1 MKIRGYLVVAGLA
14 ALAGACGQAGSPQI
28 EESAQAERVR
38 TMNVEVV
45 EVVPEEF
52 TDYVRIV
59 GTVEAERDVTV
70 SAEEGGVV
78 EAVLARKGERV
89 RPGQPLL
96 RLDADILTTQL
107 RQASAQ
113 AELAEE
119 TWTRQKRL
127 WEEEQVGTEMAYLQ
141 ARYSAETARA
151 QARVLAQR
159 LERTTI
165 RSPVAGVLD
174 DRMVEIG
181 NMVGAGTPVVRILD
195 LDTVKIVGGVPERYA
210 AEIEQ
215 GARVGV
221 TVDALRGREFVGEVD
236 FVGSAVAGDNR
247 TFVIEVEVPNP
258 GLGIKPGMSAN
269 VQVFRIGL
277 DSALVVPRHAV
288 IRREDGYVVYV
299 ARRTPEG
306 WRAESRGVVPGL
318 TRGERVVIDAG
329 LEPGDRVV
337 VIGQQRVAHGDALI
351 LTNEAE
357 LAGSA
362 ERRDTAAAAA
372 DEAAGEESER

>member
-1 MKIRGYLVVAGLA
+1 MKIRQAGLVAALA
-14 ALAGACGQAGSPQI
+14 ALAGACGQSGNAQI

-38 TMNVEVV
+38 TMNVEVL
-45 EVVPEEF
+45 EVVPEAF
-52 TDYVRIV
+52 TDHVRVV

-70 SAEEGGVV
+70 SAEEAGVV

-96 RLDADILTTQL
+96 RLDADILRTQL
-107 RQASAQ
+107 QQAAAQ

-141 ARYSAETARA
+141 ARYNAETARA
-151 QARVLAQR
+151 QAQVLAQR

-174 DRMVEIG
+174 DRMVEVG
-181 NMVGAGTPVVRILD
+181 NMVAAGTPVARILD
-195 LDTVKIVGGVPERYA
+195 LDTVKVVAGVPERYA

-215 GARVGV
+215 GASVGV
-221 TVDALRGREFVGEVD
+221 TVDALRGREFVGQVD

-247 TFVIEVEVPNP
+247 TFVIEVEVANP
-258 GLGIKPGMSAN
+258 GMGIKPGMSAN

-299 ARRTPEG
+299 ARRTADG

-318 TRGERVVIDAG
+318 TSGDRIVIDAG
-329 LEPGDRVV
+329 LEPGERVV
-337 VIGQQRVAHGDALI
+337 VVGQQRVAHGDALI

-357 LAGSA
+357 LARTP
-362 ERRDTAAAAA
+362 RRDTAAAAA
-372 DEAAGEESER
+372 EESER

>member
-1 MKIRGYLVVAGLA
+1 MKIGQAGLVA
-14 ALAGACGQAGSPQI
+14 ALAAVAAACGQAGSSQVDDR
-28 EESAQAERVR
+28 AQAERVR

-52 TDYVRIV
+52 TDYVRVV

-78 EAVLARKGERV
+78 EAILARKGERV

-96 RLDADILTTQL
+96 RLDADILRTQL
-107 RQASAQ
+107 EQAAAQ

-127 WEEEQVGTEMAYLQ
+127 WEDEQVGTEMAYLQ
-141 ARYSAETARA
+141 ARYNAETARA
-151 QARVLAQR
+151 QAKVLAQR

-174 DRMVEIG
+174 DRMVEVG
-181 NMVGAGTPVVRILD
+181 NMVAAGTPVARVLD
-195 LDTVKIVGGVPERYA
+195 LDTVKVVGGVPERYA

-221 TVDALRGREFVGEVD
+221 TVDALRGREFVGQVD
-236 FVGSAVAGDNR
+236 FVGSAVAGDTR

-258 GLGIKPGMSAN
+258 GMGIKPGMSAN
-269 VQVFRIGL
+269 VQVFRVGL

-288 IRREDGYVVYV
+288 LRREDGYVVYV

-329 LEPGDRVV
+329 LEPGERVV
-337 VIGQQRVAHGDALI
+337 VVGQQRVAHGDALI
-351 LTNEAE
+351 LTNGTDPARTP
-357 LAGSA
+357 G
-362 ERRDTAAAAA
+362 RDTAV
-372 DEAAGEESER
+372 GTEEGIEP